1 MLRLMGSLH
10 VWPTVG
16 ASVSCK
22 FRVCQWNPTRCQ
34 LCFLPEAFVA
44 EKTKRDEP
52 MKPSR
57 CSRVVMQGQISVA
70 RCRQVDL
77 SPPWWHAGH
86 PGLLSPPH
94 VQRLPVGNDI
104 TSQSSC
110 LQAAFPVS
118 QSTVRPALTPYSKM
132 GHLKH
137 EAAVNEDSI
146 ETQPASPSASPTDEK
161 REAYE
166 VFKLTEDGV
175 DFRTVSWQRATI
187 IFLKIQFA
195 MSILSVPGSMAVL
208 GAIGG
213 ALSIVGWDILNT
225 CTHLPANSD
234 LDLQR
239 TWSSAVSRLT
249 ACPDRHCSHTRR
261 LSQSTPGMPYPR

>member
-1 MLRLMGSLH
+1 
-10 VWPTVG
+10 
-16 ASVSCK
+16 
-22 FRVCQWNPTRCQ
+22 
-34 LCFLPEAFVA
+34 
-44 EKTKRDEP
+44 
-52 MKPSR
+52 
-57 CSRVVMQGQISVA
+57 
-70 RCRQVDL
+70 
-77 SPPWWHAGH
+77 
-86 PGLLSPPH
+86 
-94 VQRLPVGNDI
+94 
-104 TSQSSC
+104 
-110 LQAAFPVS
+110 
-118 QSTVRPALTPYSKM
+118 M

-146 ETQPASPSASPTDEK
+146 ETQPASLSATPTDKK

-225 CTHLPANSD
+225 CTHLPANS
-234 LDLQR
+234 R
-239 TWSSAVSRLT
+239 TPSTTGLRPVAIGEEDGGLT
-249 ACPDRHCSHTRR
+249 ACPGRHCSHTRR
-261 LSQSTPGMPYPR
+261 LSQSTPGMPYSR